1 MTTVVDA
8 FPKQGYMPLSLK
20 SIYDV
25 LCLSY
30 IVTLFFSILSTH
42 LEIVDTRWRIETFK
56 MIFKSVNIS
65 RFHLVLQVRNIYT
78 ALQLRSLLTQVCS
91 AEICL
96 GRVAWP
102 ADIHKCIWHKISGQN
117 IAKWIK
123 PWHSVKSFRS
133 PSKAPGELFHLPVT
147 YLNGCAAKRRG
158 RAKNQSL
165 KFLCNSIISEAR
177 WPD

>member
-96 GRVAWP
+96 GRVA
-102 ADIHKCIWHKISGQN
+102 
-117 IAKWIK
+117 
-123 PWHSVKSFRS
+123 
-133 PSKAPGELFHLPVT
+133 
-147 YLNGCAAKRRG
+147 
-158 RAKNQSL
+158 
-165 KFLCNSIISEAR
+165 
-177 WPD
+177 